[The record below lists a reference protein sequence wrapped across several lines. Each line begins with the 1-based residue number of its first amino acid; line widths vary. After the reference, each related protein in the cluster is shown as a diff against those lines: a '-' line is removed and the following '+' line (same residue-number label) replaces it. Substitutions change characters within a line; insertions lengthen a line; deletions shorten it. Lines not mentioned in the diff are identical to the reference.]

1 MAESHLFLPDIRMPD
16 VDTPGVLGSVM
27 LLLLLIG
34 VLTGL
39 TTVLFGFGGG
49 FVTVPVIMWVEL
61 AAGGDAGRVAV
72 ATSAVV
78 IVTGAAV
85 ATLATPCDVLGRL
98 RGRRLLLVLL
108 GAGGA
113 AGAIVALHVPARI
126 ASVGFVAYLAVT
138 IVDVLVRP
146 GFLRPAVSADE
157 RARAIPDVLGF
168 PIGTIAAFLGV
179 GGSVMTVPLLRRS
192 GLPMGIATAL
202 ANPLTLAVSVP
213 ATVVFLTANA
223 ASVPDGVLMIGA
235 VDAGA
240 AALLLVG
247 AVPTIILLRRRP
259 PRIPDRVH
267 AWTYLALLVAA
278 AASMLPRVL

>member
-1 MAESHLFLPDIRMPD
+1 MFPPVIRMPD
-16 VDTPGVLGSVM
+16 DPDPGVLGSVM

-61 AAGGDAGRVAV
+61 AAGADAGRVAV

-78 IVTGAAV
+78 MVTGAAV
-85 ATLATPCDVLGRL
+85 ATLATPRDVLGRL

-113 AGAIVALHVPARI
+113 AGAAIALHLPARI
-126 ASVGFVAYLAVT
+126 ASVGFVVYLAVT

-146 GFLRPAVSADE
+146 GFLRPAASTD
-157 RARAIPDVLGF
+157 RRSRAIPDVLGF
-168 PIGTIAAFLGV
+168 PIGTVAAFLGV

-192 GLPMGIATAL
+192 GLAMSVATAL
-202 ANPLTLAVSVP
+202 ANPLTLAVSIP

-223 ASVPDGVLMIGA
+223 AAVPGGMLMIGA

-240 AALLLVG
+240 ASLLLLG
-247 AVPTIILLRRRP
+247 AIPTIILLRRRP

-278 AASMLPRVL
+278 AAAMLPRVL